1 MAHLDSQLPAPW
13 MAAGHIQAPTQP
25 TTRPAAPLPRCPAA
39 AAAQS
44 TMSDPESQWPSPG
57 WEAESEAQAPP
68 STHTCP
74 RPQPSPLPG

>member
-1 MAHLDSQLPAPW
+1 MTILIPSSQTPGWLLATSRPPHSPPPAP
-13 MAAGHIQAPTQP
+13 
-25 TTRPAAPLPRCPAA
+25 LLRCPAA

-44 TMSDPESQWPSPG
+44 TMSDPESRWPSPG
-57 WEAESEAQAPP
+57 WEVESEAQAPP